1 MNQKLNA
8 TTDKELGGSEMF
20 KDVNAN
26 EYWKT
31 TTSV

>member
-8 TTDKELGGSEMF
+8 TDKELGGEMF